1 MIISRFILDLR
12 GVYYP
17 TERTQVSTI
26 NFATGT
32 IAGNFGAP
40 LRTDSTWISG
50 RMDDDDDVEED
61 GDFMVDEAED
71 GDNDVEEDE
80 EEGDSEAEQI
90 GDLDLNDEE

>member
-50 RMDDDDDVEED
+50 PMDDDDDVEVSHEPFIA
-61 GDFMVDEAED
+61 GLAP
-71 GDNDVEEDE
+71 
-80 EEGDSEAEQI
+80 SEIEVGMEMQSE
-90 GDLDLNDEE
+90 LPSPV